1 MNNKGYAAE
10 IAHGVSARKRVA
22 IVEKA
27 KVVSFHIFALAT
39 ILARTVSLIVRNDM
53 VIARRQGYQQPSQGP
68 HRGGLNGC
76 FFATLFVVI
85 DHLLSGQK
93 IKKHKDYPGCV
104 KGTRKRVEKCACA
117 GYWAVLE
124 FERGKLLARLSFN
137 LVLSLYLCDSYLR
150 SLCVRLERG
159 RGSLS
164 TISIG
169 FR

>member
-39 ILARTVSLIVRNDM
+39 ILARTVSLIVRNDI

-93 IKKHKDYPGCV
+93 IKNTK
-104 KGTRKRVEKCACA
+104 TIRV
-117 GYWAVLE
+117 V
-124 FERGKLLARLSFN
+124 
-137 LVLSLYLCDSYLR
+137 
-150 SLCVRLERG
+150 
-159 RGSLS
+159 
-164 TISIG
+164 
-169 FR
+169 